1 MFDFIY
7 LFLLPVIFS
16 LIIAII
22 VGVVNNIL
30 LKRKTRKVKVHNI
43 SSQPRII
50 HDNNHKRS
58 RIERL
63 MSPQRDDAFVR
74 DCKALIKKSIGDIKF
89 AQS

>member
-7 LFLLPVIFS
+7 LFFLPVAIS

-22 VGVVNNIL
+22 VGVVNNSL
-30 LKRKTRKVKVHNI
+30 LKRKTRKVKVRNI

-58 RIERL
+58 KIERL
-63 MSPQRDDAFVR
+63 MSPKRDAVFVQ
-74 DCKALIKKSIGDIKF
+74 DCKTLIRNSISDIEI
-89 AQS
+89 A